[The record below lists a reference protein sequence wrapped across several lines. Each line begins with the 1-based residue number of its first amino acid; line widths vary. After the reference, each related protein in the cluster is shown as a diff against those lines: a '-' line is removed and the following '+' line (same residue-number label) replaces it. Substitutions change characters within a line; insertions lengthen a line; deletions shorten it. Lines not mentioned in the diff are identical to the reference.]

1 LHALNT
7 PTQVFAEVAARHGVD
22 PADIEAVQQWF
33 LEDLPKLPTA
43 QIEEILEE
51 LMASHGTGDV
61 SIETRCY
68 PKSAPLPSLDASPP
82 AQTPLLAARWGQILR
97 LLLARLPRNRGK

>member
-1 LHALNT
+1 MHT

-22 PADIEAVQQWF
+22 PTDIEAVQQWF

-51 LMASHGTGDV
+51 LLAYREAGEV

-82 AQTPLLAARWGQILR
+82 AQTPLFAARWGQVLR
-97 LLLARLPRNRGK
+97 LLLARLPRNRGQ